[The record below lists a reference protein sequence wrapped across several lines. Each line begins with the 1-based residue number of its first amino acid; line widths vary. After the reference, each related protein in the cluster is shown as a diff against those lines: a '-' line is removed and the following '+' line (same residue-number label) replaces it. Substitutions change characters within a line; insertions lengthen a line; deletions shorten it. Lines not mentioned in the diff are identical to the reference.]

1 MENFHHLEILFPL
14 FIFLLP
20 LQFFSPLLLSSAYT
34 LPEEYFI
41 NCGSRSNFTGSGNRN
56 FVGDLNSGFHSLVG
70 RSSPLTD
77 ASPSAGVSLL
87 YRSARIFRQPSFYEF
102 VIKKNG
108 TYFVRLHFFVFSS
121 PANLTNARFNVSAS
135 GFWLLLNFN
144 VKNSSGSPVI
154 KEFCI
159 AINVGSFRI
168 NFIPSEG
175 SHLAFVN
182 AIEVFLAPE
191 SFIRDNAT
199 RITPAGSR
207 NSFDGLLS
215 QVLQTLYRIN
225 VGGLTLTPENDTLWR
240 TWIPDDSF
248 LFNSEAARNSE
259 FFADTPKFQL
269 GGATEYDAPSLVY
282 KTAKE
287 LNIDD
292 SRQLNFFNITWSFNV
307 SKNSLYFVRVHFCD
321 IISVSLDAIIF
332 NLYIYNKFRE
342 KISPYDQMGQ
352 LAAPFYI
359 DFVVDSD
366 ESGIM
371 NISIG
376 PRRDS
381 QNQNAFLNGLEIMEL
396 MKKSDF
402 DLLPEKPKSKWNS
415 LFAIVGSVGGGAFV
429 IVLIVIVLLSLKCR
443 KAKPEQSSGWPLSMP
458 LCGRGSSYNRMSE
471 KSANIS
477 PSNLNLALRISY
489 YEIEQSTKNFASNLL
504 IGEGGFGKVYEGM
517 FRGMKVAVKRSEPG
531 HGQGLQEFQTE
542 IVVLSQIRHRHLV
555 SLIGYCDERSEMIL
569 VYEFMEKGTLRDNL
583 YHSTD
588 NLENSYS
595 ARSELSWKQRLEICI
610 GAAKGL
616 NYLHTGSAGGIIHR
630 DVKSTNILLD
640 EQFVAKVADF
650 GLSKSGLPDVELSVD
665 VKGTFGYLDPEY
677 FISLQLTDKSDVY
690 SFGVVLLE
698 VLCARPAVVTSNRR
712 EEVNLA
718 EWGMLCM
725 REGQLEKIVD
735 PMLVDKINPNS
746 LRKFA
751 ETTEKCLKPSG
762 SERPSM
768 RDVLWDLEYALQ
780 LQLTQLNREPLED
793 STTNASLEF
802 SMPAIQ
808 RLPSHSFPAVDEEDA
823 TVVFDDASDVTASE
837 VFSKLRIGEA
847 R

>member
-154 KEFCI
+154 KEFFI
-159 AINVGSFRI
+159 TINVGSFRI
-168 NFIPSEG
+168 KFIPSEG

-443 KAKPEQSSGWPLSMP
+443 KAKPEQSSG
-458 LCGRGSSYNRMSE
+458 
-471 KSANIS
+471 
-477 PSNLNLALRISY
+477 
-489 YEIEQSTKNFASNLL
+489 
-504 IGEGGFGKVYEGM
+504 
-517 FRGMKVAVKRSEPG
+517 
-531 HGQGLQEFQTE
+531 
-542 IVVLSQIRHRHLV
+542 
-555 SLIGYCDERSEMIL
+555 
-569 VYEFMEKGTLRDNL
+569 
-583 YHSTD
+583 
-588 NLENSYS
+588 
-595 ARSELSWKQRLEICI
+595 
-610 GAAKGL
+610 
-616 NYLHTGSAGGIIHR
+616 
-630 DVKSTNILLD
+630 
-640 EQFVAKVADF
+640 
-650 GLSKSGLPDVELSVD
+650 LPDVELSVD

-837 VFSKLRIGEA
+837 VFSKLRIGDA